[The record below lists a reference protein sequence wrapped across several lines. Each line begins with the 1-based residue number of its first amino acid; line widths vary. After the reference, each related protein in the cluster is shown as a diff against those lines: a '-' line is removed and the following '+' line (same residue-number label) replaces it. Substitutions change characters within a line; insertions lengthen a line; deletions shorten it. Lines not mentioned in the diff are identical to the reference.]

1 MDERVA
7 LPGRVSTLSLVSS
20 RPTGT
25 PAEFFSVFSVWMIS
39 PFFVGMTCND
49 DDDVE
54 LTVLGC
60 RVDIIIR
67 DKL

>member
-20 RPTGT
+20 RPTGA

-49 DDDVE
+49 ETMYSLMSSDVR
-54 LTVLGC
+54 L
-60 RVDIIIR
+60 IY
-67 DKL
+67 